1 MKNQLF
7 AVHYINRKSEE
18 PDVSFLVST
27 GEKVREEVEKA
38 IAEGRIETLQK
49 NPTVLGYSYISGYTI
64 EPVADSL
71 ENIYES
77 LRRDRDRLAE
87 ESGQKDLNSYFGYL
101 EGIRDFLNACRKDW
115 KEEDEK
121 DIDKREEEILEE
133 IDRSNE
139 DIVINVEEDEVAYAE
154 FNEGDSVRVN
164 FFLNGSNIPHGY
176 NDEGGRL

>member
-7 AVHYINRKSEE
+7 AVHYINRHSEE

-38 IAEGRIETLQK
+38 IEDGRIQTLQK

-71 ENIYES
+71 ENIYEALKDS
-77 LRRDRDRLAE
+77 RDRQAE
-87 ESGQKDLNSYFGYL
+87 QGGQRDSNSYFGYL

-115 KEEDEK
+115 KEEDRKEQ
-121 DIDKREEEILEE
+121 EMLEE
-133 IDRSNE
+133 IDKGDE
-139 DIVINVEEDEVAYAE
+139 YGDVEES
-154 FNEGDSVRVN
+154 GITITLTSG
-164 FFLNGSNIPHGY
+164 GSNIPYGY
-176 NDEGGRL
+176 NADGERV

>member
-7 AVHYINRKSEE
+7 AVHYINKHSEE

-38 IAEGRIETLQK
+38 IEDGRIQTLQK

-71 ENIYES
+71 ENIYKA
-77 LRRDRDRLAE
+77 LKDARDRQAE
-87 ESGQKDLNSYFGYL
+87 QGGQKDFNSYFGYL

-115 KEEDEK
+115 KEEDRKEK
-121 DIDKREEEILEE
+121 GVLEKIGGENKEI
-133 IDRSNE
+133 
-139 DIVINVEEDEVAYAE
+139 VVNVEEDEVAYAE
-154 FNEGDSVRVN
+154 FNEGDTVRVN
-164 FFLNGSNIPHGY
+164 FFSGGSNIPHGY
-176 NDEGGRL
+176 NDEGERI

>member
-1 MKNQLF
+1 MRKQLF

-18 PDVSFLVST
+18 PDVTLLVSD
-27 GEKVREEVEKA
+27 GANVRDDVEKA

-77 LRRDRDRLAE
+77 LRTDRERLAE
-87 ESGQKDLNSYFGYL
+87 EGGQKDLNGYFGYL

-115 KEEDEK
+115 KEEDRKEQ
-121 DIDKREEEILEE
+121 EILEE
-133 IDRSNE
+133 IDRVNE
-139 DIVINVEEDEVAYAE
+139 YGDVEESEITITLTS
-154 FNEGDSVRVN
+154 G
-164 FFLNGSNIPHGY
+164 GSNIPHGY
-176 NDEGGRL
+176 NVDGERL

>member
-1 MKNQLF
+1 MRKQLF

-18 PDVSFLVST
+18 PDVTLLVSD
-27 GEKVREEVEKA
+27 GASVREDVEKA

-77 LRRDRDRLAE
+77 LRGNRDRLAE
-87 ESGQKDLNSYFGYL
+87 EGGQKDFNSYFGYL

-115 KEEDEK
+115 KEE
-121 DIDKREEEILEE
+121 EEQEERILEE
-133 IDRSNE
+133 IDRAHE
-139 DIVINVEEDEVAYAE
+139 YGNVEESETTITLVS
-154 FNEGDSVRVN
+154 G
-164 FFLNGSNIPHGY
+164 GSNIPHGY
-176 NDEGGRL
+176 NDEGERL

>member
-7 AVHYINRKSEE
+7 AVHYINRHSEE

-38 IAEGRIETLQK
+38 IEDGRIQTLQK

-77 LRRDRDRLAE
+77 LRRSRDRLAE
-87 ESGQKDLNSYFGYL
+87 EGGQKDFNSYFGYL

-115 KEEDEK
+115 KEEDKKE
-121 DIDKREEEILEE
+121 IVERRNRE
-133 IDRSNE
+133 
-139 DIVINVEEDEVAYAE
+139 IVVNVEEDEVAYAE
-154 FNEGDSVRVN
+154 FDEGDTVRVN
-164 FFLNGSNIPHGY
+164 FFSGGSNIPHGY
-176 NDEGGRL
+176 NDEGERV

>member
-1 MKNQLF
+1 MRKQLF

-18 PDVSFLVST
+18 PDVTLLVSD
-27 GEKVREEVEKA
+27 GASVREDVEKA

-71 ENIYES
+71 ENIYKA
-77 LRRDRDRLAE
+77 LKDARDRQAE
-87 ESGQKDLNSYFGYL
+87 QGGQRDFNSYFGYL

-115 KEEDEK
+115 KEEDKK

-164 FFLNGSNIPHGY
+164 FFLNGNNIPHGY
-176 NDEGGRL
+176 NDEGERI

>member
-1 MKNQLF
+1 MRKQLY
-7 AVHYINRKSEE
+7 AVHYINKKSEE
-18 PDVSFLVST
+18 PDVTLLVSD
-27 GEKVREEVEKA
+27 GANVREEVEKA
-38 IAEGRIETLQK
+38 IEDGRIETLQK

-77 LRRDRDRLAE
+77 LRTDRERLAE
-87 ESGQKDLNSYFGYL
+87 EGGQKDLNGYFGYL

-115 KEEDEK
+115 KEEDKK
-121 DIDKREEEILEE
+121 DIDKREEE

-139 DIVINVEEDEVAYAE
+139 DIVINVEEDEVAY
-154 FNEGDSVRVN
+154 GDSVRVN

-176 NDEGGRL
+176 NDEGGTPFSSSIRL

>member
-38 IAEGRIETLQK
+38 IEDGRIQTLQK

-71 ENIYES
+71 ENIYKALKDS
-77 LRRDRDRLAE
+77 RDRQAE
-87 ESGQKDLNSYFGYL
+87 QGGQRDFNSYFGYL

-115 KEEDEK
+115 KEEDRKEQ
-121 DIDKREEEILEE
+121 EMLEE
-133 IDRSNE
+133 IDKGYE
-139 DIVINVEEDEVAYAE
+139 YGDAE
-154 FNEGDSVRVN
+154 GSGITIT
-164 FFLNGSNIPHGY
+164 LTSGGSNIPYGY
-176 NDEGGRL
+176 NADGERV

>member
-7 AVHYINRKSEE
+7 AVHYINRHSEE

-38 IAEGRIETLQK
+38 IEDGRIQTLQK

-71 ENIYES
+71 ENIYKALKDS
-77 LRRDRDRLAE
+77 RDRQAE
-87 ESGQKDLNSYFGYL
+87 QGGQRDFNSYFGYL

-115 KEEDEK
+115 KEEDRKEQ
-121 DIDKREEEILEE
+121 EMLEE
-133 IDRSNE
+133 IDKGYE
-139 DIVINVEEDEVAYAE
+139 YGDVE
-154 FNEGDSVRVN
+154 GSGITIT
-164 FFLNGSNIPHGY
+164 LTSGGSNIPYGY
-176 NDEGGRL
+176 NADGERV

>member
-7 AVHYINRKSEE
+7 AVHYINRHSEE

-38 IAEGRIETLQK
+38 IEDGRIQTLQK

-77 LRRDRDRLAE
+77 LRRNRDRLAE
-87 ESGQKDLNSYFGYL
+87 EGGQKDLNSYFGYL

-115 KEEDEK
+115 REEDEK
-121 DIDKREEEILEE
+121 ERVPEGNKEI
-133 IDRSNE
+133 
-139 DIVINVEEDEVAYAE
+139 VVNVEEDEVAYAE
-154 FNEGDSVRVN
+154 FNEGDSVRIN
-164 FFLNGSNIPHGY
+164 FFSGGSNIPHGY
-176 NDEGGRL
+176 NDEGERI

>member
-7 AVHYINRKSEE
+7 AVHYINRHSEE

-38 IAEGRIETLQK
+38 IEDGRIQTLQK

-77 LRRDRDRLAE
+77 LRRDRDRLAKE
-87 ESGQKDLNSYFGYL
+87 GGQKDLNSYFGYL

-115 KEEDEK
+115 KEEDKK
-121 DIDKREEEILEE
+121 D

-154 FNEGDSVRVN
+154 FNEGDTVRVN
-164 FFLNGSNIPHGY
+164 FFSGGSNIPHGY
-176 NDEGGRL
+176 NDEGERI